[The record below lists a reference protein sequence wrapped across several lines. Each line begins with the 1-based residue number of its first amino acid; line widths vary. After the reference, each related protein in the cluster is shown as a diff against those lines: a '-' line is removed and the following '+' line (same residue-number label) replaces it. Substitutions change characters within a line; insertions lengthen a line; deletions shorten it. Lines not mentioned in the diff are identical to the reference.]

1 MGNLWSQLSD
11 SMTTW
16 FADAPARIILIGLDA
31 AGKTTL
37 VYKLKLNET
46 VTTIPTDKTKS
57 KIENCEAV
65 QKKFKYQTA
74 QAGQPNQLFLFR
86 FPMIGF
92 NVETVTPVKGLTMT
106 VWDLGGQEK
115 IRSLWRYYVTNVDAV
130 IWMVDSNDSER
141 FGESRENLM
150 RMLAMEELNGVP
162 VLLQKSEKK
171 IRFRNKTKSVSI
183 FEVFFIFLNSRTN
196 KTCRMPSQ

>member
-74 QAGQPNQLFLFR
+74 QASQPNQLFLFR

-171 IRFRNKTKSVSI
+171 
-183 FEVFFIFLNSRTN
+183 
-196 KTCRMPSQ
+196 